1 METTQI
7 LERMKLMKL
16 FGMQRYYQG
25 SLDAGH
31 HMNYTAD
38 ELLTALIEAEWDER
52 QTRKI
57 DRLMRTA
64 RFRYKASIEEITFNE
79 QRNMDRNQ
87 ILRFAECDF
96 IRQKQNI
103 LITGSTGVGKSY
115 LACALGH
122 QACYKGYRV
131 MYFNIAKILGRLK
144 MQKADGSYLKEM
156 AKIERQ
162 DLVIL
167 DDFGLQPIDSQ
178 SRMIFLEMMED
189 RYDIRSTI
197 VTSQLPVNAWHEVIN
212 EKTIAD
218 AIMDRLVHSSHRI
231 DLRGESMRKK
241 RKDIRM
247 EPN

>member
-1 METTQI
+1 METTQMM
-7 LERMKLMKL
+7 ERMKQMKL
-16 FGMQRYYQG
+16 FGMHRYYNS

-31 HMNYTAD
+31 HQNYTAD
-38 ELLTALIEAEWDER
+38 ELLYALIESEWDER

-64 RFRYKASIEEITFNE
+64 RFRYKASVEEITFNE
-79 QRNMDRNQ
+79 QRNMDRNH

-96 IRQKQNI
+96 IKQRQNI

-115 LACALGH
+115 LACAFGH
-122 QACYKGYRV
+122 QACIKGYRV
-131 MYFNIAKILGRLK
+131 MYFNIAKILARLK
-144 MQKADGSYLKEM
+144 MQKADGSYIKEM

-189 RYDIRSTI
+189 RYDVRSTI
-197 VTSQLPVNAWHEVIN
+197 VTSQLPVSAWHEVIN

-218 AIMDRLVHSSHRI
+218 AILDRLVHSSHRI
-231 DLRGESMRKK
+231 DLKGESMRKK
-241 RKDIRM
+241 RRNIKM
-247 EPN
+247 ETN

>member
-7 LERMKLMKL
+7 LERMKQMKL
-16 FGMQRYYQG
+16 FGMHRYYQS
-25 SLDAGH
+25 SLDANH
-31 HMNYTAD
+31 HENYTAD
-38 ELLTALIEAEWDER
+38 ELLNALIESEWDER

-64 RFRYKASIEEITFNE
+64 RFRYKASIEEITFGE
-79 QRNMDRNQ
+79 QRNLDKNKM
-87 ILRFAECDF
+87 LRFAECDF
-96 IRQKQNI
+96 IKQKQNI

-122 QACYKGYRV
+122 QACIKGYRV
-131 MYFNIAKILGRLK
+131 MYFNITKILARLK
-144 MQKADGSYLKEM
+144 MQKADGSYIKEM
-156 AKIERQ
+156 SKIEKQ

-189 RYDIRSTI
+189 RYDVRSTI
-197 VTSQLPVNAWHEVIN
+197 VTSQLPVSAWHEVIN

-218 AIMDRLVHSSHRI
+218 AILDRLVHSSHRI
-231 DLRGESMRKK
+231 DLKGESMRKN
-241 RKDIRM
+241 RKNTKM
-247 EPN
+247 SMN

>member
-7 LERMKLMKL
+7 MERMKQMKL

-25 SLDAGH
+25 SLDAKH

-57 DRLMRTA
+57 DRLMRLA
-64 RFRYKASIEEITFNE
+64 RFRYKASIEEIAFNE
-79 QRNMDRNQ
+79 QRNLDKNQ

-96 IRQKQNI
+96 LRQKKNI

-115 LACALGH
+115 LACAIGH
-122 QACYKGYRV
+122 QACFKGYRV
-131 MYFNIAKILGRLK
+131 MYFNIAKILARLK
-144 MQKADGSYLKEM
+144 MQKADGSYMKEM
-156 AKIERQ
+156 SKIERQ

-197 VTSQLPVNAWHEVIN
+197 VTSQLPVRTWHEVIN

-218 AIMDRLVHSSHRI
+218 AILDRLVHSSHRI
-231 DLRGESMRKK
+231 DLKGESMRKK
-241 RKDIRM
+241 RKDIKI
-247 EPN
+247 ETN

>member
-7 LERMKLMKL
+7 IERMKQMKL
-16 FGMQRYYQG
+16 FGMHRYYQS
-25 SLDAGH
+25 SLDANHQG
-31 HMNYTAD
+31 NYTPD
-38 ELLTALIEAEWDER
+38 ELLNALIESEWDER

-64 RFRYKASIEEITFNE
+64 RFRYKASVEEITFND
-79 QRNMDRNQ
+79 QRNLDKDK

-96 IRQKQNI
+96 IKQKQNI

-122 QACYKGYRV
+122 QACIKGYRV
-131 MYFNIAKILGRLK
+131 MYFNIAKILARLK
-144 MQKADGSYLKEM
+144 MQKADGSYIKEM
-156 AKIERQ
+156 LRIEKQ
-162 DLVIL
+162 DLLIL
-167 DDFGLQPIDSQ
+167 DDFGLQQIDSQ

-189 RYDIRSTI
+189 RYDMRSTI
-197 VTSQLPVNAWHEVIN
+197 VTSQLPVSAWHEVIN

-231 DLRGESMRKK
+231 DLKGESMRKHK
-241 RKDIRM
+241 KNLDINM
-247 EPN
+247 N

>member
-1 METTQI
+1 METLRI
-7 LERMKLMKL
+7 LERMKQMKMY
-16 FGMQRYYQG
+16 GMHRYYQ
-25 SLDAGH
+25 SCLDAGH
-31 HMNYTAD
+31 HENYTAD
-38 ELLTALIEAEWDER
+38 ELLKALIESEWDER

-64 RFRYKASIEEITFNE
+64 RFRYKASIEEITYNE
-79 QRNMDRNQ
+79 DRNMDKNK

-96 IRQKQNI
+96 INQKQNI

-122 QACYKGYRV
+122 QACIKGYRV
-131 MYFNIAKILGRLK
+131 MYFNIAKILARLK
-144 MQKADGSYLKEM
+144 MQKADGSYIKEM
-156 AKIERQ
+156 LKIEKQ

-189 RYDIRSTI
+189 RYDIRSII
-197 VTSQLPVNAWHEVIN
+197 VTSQLPVSAWHEVIN

-218 AIMDRLVHSSHRI
+218 AILDRLVHSSHRI
-231 DLRGESMRKK
+231 DLKGESMRKNRINIK
-241 RKDIRM
+241 M
-247 EPN
+247 NMN

>member
-1 METTQI
+1 METTKM
-7 LERMKLMKL
+7 LERMKQMKL
-16 FGMQRYYQG
+16 FGMHRYYQS
-25 SLDAGH
+25 SLDANH
-31 HMNYTAD
+31 LENYTAD
-38 ELLTALIEAEWDER
+38 ELLNALIESEWDER

-64 RFRYKASIEEITFNE
+64 RFRYKGSVEEITFNE
-79 QRNMDRNQ
+79 QRNLDKNR

-96 IRQKQNI
+96 IKQKQNI

-122 QACYKGYRV
+122 QSCIRGYRV
-131 MYFNIAKILGRLK
+131 MYFNIAKILARLK
-144 MQKADGSYLKEM
+144 MQKADGSYIKEM
-156 AKIERQ
+156 SKIEKQ

-189 RYDIRSTI
+189 RYDVRSTI
-197 VTSQLPVNAWHEVIN
+197 VTSQLPVSAWHEVIN

-218 AIMDRLVHSSHRI
+218 AILDRLVHSSHRI
-231 DLRGESMRKK
+231 DLKGESMRKNK
-241 RKDIRM
+241 KNLNISM
-247 EPN
+247 N

>member
-1 METTQI
+1 MQTTQI
-7 LERMKLMKL
+7 LDRMKLMKL

-25 SLDAGH
+25 SLDAKH

-64 RFRYKASIEEITFNE
+64 RFRYKASVEEITFNE
-79 QRNMDRNQ
+79 QRNMDKNQ

-103 LITGSTGVGKSY
+103 IITGSTGVGKSY

-122 QACYKGYRV
+122 QACFKGYRV
-131 MYFNIAKILGRLK
+131 MYFNIAKILARLK
-144 MQKADGSYLKEM
+144 MQKADGSYIKEM
-156 AKIERQ
+156 SKIERQ

-167 DDFGLQPIDSQ
+167 DDFGLQQIDSQ

-197 VTSQLPVNAWHEVIN
+197 VTSQLPVSAWHEVIN

-218 AIMDRLVHSSHRI
+218 AILDRLVHSSHRI
-231 DLRGESMRKK
+231 DLKGESMRKK
-241 RKDIRM
+241 RKNIKM
-247 EPN
+247 ETN

>member
-1 METTQI
+1 MKTLQI
-7 LERMKLMKL
+7 LERMNQMKMY
-16 FGMQRYYQG
+16 GMHRYYQS

-31 HMNYTAD
+31 HENYTAD
-38 ELLTALIEAEWDER
+38 ELLEALVESEWDER

-64 RFRYKASIEEITFNE
+64 RFRYKASVEEITFNE
-79 QRNMDRNQ
+79 DRNMDKNN
-87 ILRFAECDF
+87 ILRFAACDF
-96 IRQKQNI
+96 INQKQNI

-122 QACYKGYRV
+122 QACIKGYRV
-131 MYFNIAKILGRLK
+131 MYFNIAKILARLK
-144 MQKADGSYLKEM
+144 MQKADGSYIKEM
-156 AKIERQ
+156 LKIEKQ

-189 RYDIRSTI
+189 RYDRRSTI
-197 VTSQLPVNAWHEVIN
+197 VTSQLPVSAWHEVIN

-218 AIMDRLVHSSHRI
+218 AILDRLVHSSHRI
-231 DLRGESMRKK
+231 DLKGESMRKNRINNK
-241 RKDIRM
+241 INM
-247 EPN
+247 N

>member
-7 LERMKLMKL
+7 MERMKQMKL
-16 FGMQRYYQG
+16 FGMHRYYNS

-31 HMNYTAD
+31 HQNYTAD
-38 ELLTALIEAEWDER
+38 ELLYALIESEWDER

-64 RFRYKASIEEITFNE
+64 RFRYKASVEEITFNE
-79 QRNMDRNQ
+79 QRNMDRNH

-96 IRQKQNI
+96 IKQRQNI

-115 LACALGH
+115 LACAFGH
-122 QACYKGYRV
+122 QACIKGYRV
-131 MYFNIAKILGRLK
+131 MYFNIAKILARLK
-144 MQKADGSYLKEM
+144 MQKADGSYIKEM

-189 RYDIRSTI
+189 RYDVRSTI
-197 VTSQLPVNAWHEVIN
+197 VTSQLPVSAWHEVIN

-218 AIMDRLVHSSHRI
+218 AILDRLVHSSHRI
-231 DLRGESMRKK
+231 DLKGESMRKK
-241 RKDIRM
+241 RRNIKM
-247 EPN
+247 EMN

>member
-1 METTQI
+1 METTLI
-7 LERMKLMKL
+7 LERMKQMKL
-16 FGMQRYYQG
+16 FGMHRYYHS

-31 HMNYTAD
+31 HQNYTAD
-38 ELLTALIEAEWDER
+38 ELLYALIETEWDER

-64 RFRYKASIEEITFNE
+64 RFRYKASVEEITFNE
-79 QRNMDRNQ
+79 QRNMDKNQ

-96 IRQKQNI
+96 IKQRQNI

-115 LACALGH
+115 LACAFGH
-122 QACYKGYRV
+122 QACIKGYRV
-131 MYFNIAKILGRLK
+131 MYFNIAKILARLK
-144 MQKADGSYLKEM
+144 MQKVDGSYIKEM

-189 RYDIRSTI
+189 RYDLRSTI
-197 VTSQLPVNAWHEVIN
+197 VTSQLPVSSWHEVIN

-218 AIMDRLVHSSHRI
+218 AILDRLVHSSHRI
-231 DLRGESMRKK
+231 DLKGESMRKK
-241 RKDIRM
+241 RKNIKM
-247 EPN
+247 ETN

>member
-7 LERMKLMKL
+7 LERMKQMKL

-38 ELLTALIEAEWDER
+38 ELLTALVEAEWDER

-57 DRLMRTA
+57 DRLMRLA
-64 RFRYKASIEEITFNE
+64 RFRYKASIEEIAFNE
-79 QRNMDRNQ
+79 QRNLDKNQ

-103 LITGSTGVGKSY
+103 LITGSTGVGKSF
-115 LACALGH
+115 LACAIGH
-122 QACYKGYRV
+122 QACFKGYRV
-131 MYFNIAKILGRLK
+131 MYFNIAKILARLK
-144 MQKADGSYLKEM
+144 MQKADGSYMKEM
-156 AKIERQ
+156 SRIEKQ

-178 SRMIFLEMMED
+178 SWMIFLEMMED

-197 VTSQLPVNAWHEVIN
+197 VTSQLPVSTWHEVII

-231 DLRGESMRKK
+231 DLKGESMRKK
-241 RKDIRM
+241 QKDIKM
-247 EPN
+247 EMN

>member
-16 FGMQRYYQG
+16 FGMQRYYHA
-25 SLDAGH
+25 SLDGGH

-57 DRLMRTA
+57 DRLMRLA

-79 QRNMDRNQ
+79 QRNMDKNQ

-122 QACYKGYRV
+122 QACFKGYRV
-131 MYFNIAKILGRLK
+131 MYFNIAKILSRLK

-156 AKIERQ
+156 SKIEKQ

-197 VTSQLPVNAWHEVIN
+197 VTSQLPVSAWHEVIN

-218 AIMDRLVHSSHRI
+218 AILDRLVHSSHRI

-241 RKDIRM
+241 RKNIKM
-247 EPN
+247 ETK

>member
-7 LERMKLMKL
+7 LERMKQMKL
-16 FGMQRYYQG
+16 FGMHRYYHS

-31 HMNYTAD
+31 HQSYTAD
-38 ELLTALIEAEWDER
+38 ELLYALIESEWDER

-64 RFRYKASIEEITFNE
+64 RFRYKASVEEITFNE
-79 QRNMDRNQ
+79 QRNMDKNH

-96 IRQKQNI
+96 IKQRQNI

-122 QACYKGYRV
+122 QACIKGYRV
-131 MYFNIAKILGRLK
+131 MYFNIAKILARLK
-144 MQKADGSYLKEM
+144 MQKADGSYIKEM

-189 RYDIRSTI
+189 RYDIRSTV
-197 VTSQLPVNAWHEVIN
+197 VTSQLPVSAWHEVIN

-218 AIMDRLVHSSHRI
+218 AILDRLVHSSHRI
-231 DLRGESMRKK
+231 DLKGESMRKK
-241 RKDIRM
+241 RRNIKM
-247 EPN
+247 ETN

>member
-7 LERMKLMKL
+7 LERMKQMKL
-16 FGMQRYYQG
+16 YGMQRYYQG
-25 SLDAGH
+25 SLDAKH
-31 HMNYTAD
+31 HMSYTAD

-57 DRLMRTA
+57 DRLMRLA
-64 RFRYKASIEEITFNE
+64 RFRYKASIEEIAFNQ
-79 QRNMDRNQ
+79 QRNLDKNQ

-115 LACALGH
+115 LACAIGH
-122 QACYKGYRV
+122 QACFKGYRV
-131 MYFNIAKILGRLK
+131 MYFNIAKILARLK
-144 MQKADGSYLKEM
+144 MQKADGSYMKEM
-156 AKIERQ
+156 SKIERQ

-197 VTSQLPVNAWHEVIN
+197 VTSQLPVSTWHEVIN

-218 AIMDRLVHSSHRI
+218 AILDRLVHSSHRI
-231 DLRGESMRKK
+231 DLKGESMRKK
-241 RKDIRM
+241 RKDIKM
-247 EPN
+247 ETN

>member
-7 LERMKLMKL
+7 IERMKQMKL
-16 FGMQRYYQG
+16 FGMHRYYQS
-25 SLDAGH
+25 SLDANHQG
-31 HMNYTAD
+31 NYTPD
-38 ELLTALIEAEWDER
+38 ELLNALIESEWDER

-64 RFRYKASIEEITFNE
+64 RFRYKASVEEITFNE
-79 QRNMDRNQ
+79 QRNLDKDK

-96 IRQKQNI
+96 IKQKQNI

-122 QACYKGYRV
+122 QACIKGYRV
-131 MYFNIAKILGRLK
+131 MYFNIAKILARLK
-144 MQKADGSYLKEM
+144 MQKADGSYIKEM
-156 AKIERQ
+156 LRIEKQ

-189 RYDIRSTI
+189 RYDIRSII
-197 VTSQLPVNAWHEVIN
+197 VTSQLPVSSWHEVIN

-218 AIMDRLVHSSHRI
+218 AILDRLVHSSHRI
-231 DLRGESMRKK
+231 DLKGESMRKNK
-241 RKDIRM
+241 KNLNISM
-247 EPN
+247 N

>member
-7 LERMKLMKL
+7 LERMKQMKL
-16 FGMQRYYQG
+16 FGMHRYYQG
-25 SLDAGH
+25 SLDASH
-31 HMNYTAD
+31 QMNYTAD
-38 ELLTALIEAEWDER
+38 ELLTALIETEWDER

-57 DRLMRTA
+57 DRLMRIA
-64 RFRYKASIEEITFNE
+64 HFRYKASVEEISFNE
-79 QRNMDRNQ
+79 QRNLDKNQ

-96 IRQKQNI
+96 IKQKQNI

-122 QACYKGYRV
+122 QACIKGYRV
-131 MYFNIAKILGRLK
+131 MYFNIAKILARLK
-144 MQKADGSYLKEM
+144 MQKADGSYIKEM
-156 AKIERQ
+156 SKIEKQ

-189 RYDIRSTI
+189 RYDVQSTI

-218 AIMDRLVHSSHRI
+218 AILDRLVHSSHRI
-231 DLRGESMRKK
+231 DLKGESMRKK
-241 RKDIRM
+241 RKNINV
-247 EPN
+247 EVN

>member
-1 METTQI
+1 METLQI
-7 LERMKLMKL
+7 LERMKQMKMY
-16 FGMQRYYQG
+16 GMHRYYQ
-25 SLDAGH
+25 SCLDASH
-31 HMNYTAD
+31 HENYTAD
-38 ELLTALIEAEWDER
+38 ELLKALIESEWDER

-64 RFRYKASIEEITFNE
+64 RFRYKASIEEITYNE
-79 QRNMDRNQ
+79 DRNMDKNK

-96 IRQKQNI
+96 INQKQNI

-122 QACYKGYRV
+122 QACIKGYRV
-131 MYFNIAKILGRLK
+131 MYFNIAKILARLK
-144 MQKADGSYLKEM
+144 MQKADGSYIKEM
-156 AKIERQ
+156 LKIEKQ

-197 VTSQLPVNAWHEVIN
+197 VTSQLPVSAWHEVIN

-218 AIMDRLVHSSHRI
+218 AILDRLVHSSHRM
-231 DLRGESMRKK
+231 DLKGESMRKNRINIK
-241 RKDIRM
+241 M
-247 EPN
+247 NMN

>member
-7 LERMKLMKL
+7 LERMKQMKL

-31 HMNYTAD
+31 HVNYTAD
-38 ELLTALIEAEWDER
+38 ELLTTLIEAEWDER

-64 RFRYKASIEEITFNE
+64 RFRYKASVEEITFNE
-79 QRNMDRNQ
+79 QRNMDKNH

-103 LITGSTGVGKSY
+103 IITGSTGVGKSY

-122 QACYKGYRV
+122 QACFKGHRV
-131 MYFNIAKILGRLK
+131 MYFNIAKILARLK

-197 VTSQLPVNAWHEVIN
+197 VTSQLPVSAWHEVIN

-218 AIMDRLVHSSHRI
+218 AILDRLVHSSHRI
-231 DLRGESMRKK
+231 DLKGESMRKK
-241 RKDIRM
+241 RKNIIM
-247 EPN
+247 ETN